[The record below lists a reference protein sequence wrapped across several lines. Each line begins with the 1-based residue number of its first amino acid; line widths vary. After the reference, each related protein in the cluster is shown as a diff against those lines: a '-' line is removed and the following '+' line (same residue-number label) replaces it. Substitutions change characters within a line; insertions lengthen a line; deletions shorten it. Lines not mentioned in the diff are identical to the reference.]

1 MSTAAARPKPLN
13 RQLSWFSSAA
23 GFINTDHA
31 AAAGLRPGL
40 IIGLFYFN
48 RPLKLQDLRY
58 AIRERLLPL
67 PRFSQRVVDDGK
79 GLSLVDVEVDLTHHV
94 CEVEQTSAWSD
105 TQFNEWVASRHHPV
119 HALDVERPLW
129 QVRLVPRLEDGRCV
143 LVFLVD
149 HCIGDGTA
157 LVAAL
162 LSLLDGG
169 GTLGAPPPRRLAPPE
184 VGPWARLW
192 QCVSGVFKGLHDP
205 LLPADPP
212 NPLKQRDYMAPEG
225 DKVVAQS
232 DAVPLELIKR
242 IKGHFE
248 HATVNDIIFVLLT
261 MTVRKYLDANHPGT
275 KACSSSNSMRCM
287 FMINQRSEAEA
298 PTERMG
304 NQFGWGRFYF
314 PLDYT
319 SPTQLVRTVQ
329 RRADLVKVSPQ
340 PIVERALQSC
350 VVPLLMRLG
359 LRKLIRTLVLHSV
372 GKATMVISNVPGP
385 QQQRTLCG
393 ETLSSMQYFL
403 FSPVG
408 AYIGVCSYAGSVAA
422 GASLERA
429 LEPEPSK
436 LMMHWKPSAYEL
448 LEACE
453 RERAGAQRAGA

>member
-1 MSTAAARPKPLN
+1 MSTTEAARPKPLN

-23 GFINTDHA
+23 GFLNTDRS

-40 IIGLFYFN
+40 IIGLFYFD
-48 RPLKLQDLRY
+48 RPLKLQALRD

-94 CEVEQTSAWSD
+94 CEVEQTAAWSE

-184 VGPWARLW
+184 VGPWARLGE
-192 QCVSGVFKGLHDP
+192 CVSGVFKGLHDP

-212 NPLKQRDYMAPEG
+212 NPLKQKDHMSPEG

-232 DAVPLELIKR
+232 DAVPL
-242 IKGHFE
+242 
-248 HATVNDIIFVLLT
+248 
-261 MTVRKYLDANHPGT
+261 
-275 KACSSSNSMRCM
+275 
-287 FMINQRSEAEA
+287 
-298 PTERMG
+298 
-304 NQFGWGRFYF
+304 
-314 PLDYT
+314 
-319 SPTQLVRTVQ
+319 
-329 RRADLVKVSPQ
+329 
-340 PIVERALQSC
+340 
-350 VVPLLMRLG
+350 
-359 LRKLIRTLVLHSV
+359 KLIGLD
-372 GKATMVISNVPGP
+372 
-385 QQQRTLCG
+385 
-393 ETLSSMQYFL
+393 
-403 FSPVG
+403 
-408 AYIGVCSYAGSVAA
+408 
-422 GASLERA
+422 
-429 LEPEPSK
+429 
-436 LMMHWKPSAYEL
+436 
-448 LEACE
+448 
-453 RERAGAQRAGA
+453 